1 MDLPM
6 ALPDIGAFAA
16 FLLMWIGYTF
26 VAEHRAVA
34 EKSLAA
40 VMGRHRFVWMRAMCD
55 RESRVGDTNLI
66 GNLMRSVSFFASATV
81 LILGALVAVIGS
93 GDRVY
98 AVYRELP
105 FADAS
110 GLGGFEVKL
119 VLLACLFVYAFFQI
133 TWSLRQF
140 NYSCVLMG
148 SAPNVDAAPAQ
159 KDEFSKHAARLQ
171 ALAAN
176 SFNRGLRAYYFALAM
191 LAWFIGP
198 EAFISATAI
207 VVAVMYRREFRSKTV
222 KGLRD
227 ALDSL

>member
-1 MDLPM
+1 M
-6 ALPDIGAFAA
+6 
-16 FLLMWIGYTF
+16 
-26 VAEHRAVA
+26 
-34 EKSLAA
+34 
-40 VMGRHRFVWMRAMCD
+40 MRAMCD
-55 RESRVGDTNLI
+55 REVRVGDTTLV

-105 FADAS
+105 FADSS
-110 GLGGFEVKL
+110 GLGTFEIKL

-140 NYSCVLMG
+140 NYSCVLIG
-148 SAPNVDAAPAQ
+148 SAPPVDATPSI
-159 KDEFSKHAARLQ
+159 KDEFAKHASMLQ

-198 EAFISATAI
+198 EAFVVASAV

-227 ALDSL
+227 ALEKA